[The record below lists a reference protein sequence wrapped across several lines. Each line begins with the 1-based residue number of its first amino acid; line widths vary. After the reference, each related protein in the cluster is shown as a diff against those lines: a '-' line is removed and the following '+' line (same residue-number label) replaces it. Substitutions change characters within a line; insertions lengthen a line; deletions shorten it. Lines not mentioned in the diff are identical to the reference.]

1 MLFAMCVAHVTPN
14 TLAYSRQP
22 AFTAFIKIQKSE
34 IREYLTRSKETQKI
48 QLFNAQKTD
57 REIELISRKSPQRKK
72 RKDIQKKKLNET
84 QCDSNINIA
93 AEQLVPS
100 VNIASQLMLD
110 MEWVWQARYI
120 VTLLLSIMDEVY
132 HQSFLKKLSN
142 NLKLLTKQFR
152 KVLSNEQ
159 KKEINT
165 RRLIVQLA
173 FLMKKKTLQSGK
185 KKNGFM
191 KNKYGLITLVVI
203 TQQYHTKFWIIY
215 VVIES

>member
-1 MLFAMCVAHVTPN
+1 
-14 TLAYSRQP
+14 
-22 AFTAFIKIQKSE
+22 
-34 IREYLTRSKETQKI
+34 
-48 QLFNAQKTD
+48 
-57 REIELISRKSPQRKK
+57 
-72 RKDIQKKKLNET
+72 
-84 QCDSNINIA
+84 
-93 AEQLVPS
+93 
-100 VNIASQLMLD
+100 MLD

-173 FLMKKKTLQSGK
+173 FLMKKKPL
-185 KKNGFM
+185 
-191 KNKYGLITLVVI
+191 
-203 TQQYHTKFWIIY
+203 
-215 VVIES
+215 

>member
-1 MLFAMCVAHVTPN
+1 
-14 TLAYSRQP
+14 
-22 AFTAFIKIQKSE
+22 
-34 IREYLTRSKETQKI
+34 
-48 QLFNAQKTD
+48 
-57 REIELISRKSPQRKK
+57 
-72 RKDIQKKKLNET
+72 
-84 QCDSNINIA
+84 
-93 AEQLVPS
+93 
-100 VNIASQLMLD
+100 MLD

-173 FLMKKKTLQSGK
+173 FLIKKKTL
-185 KKNGFM
+185 
-191 KNKYGLITLVVI
+191 
-203 TQQYHTKFWIIY
+203 
-215 VVIES
+215 

>member
-1 MLFAMCVAHVTPN
+1 
-14 TLAYSRQP
+14 
-22 AFTAFIKIQKSE
+22 
-34 IREYLTRSKETQKI
+34 
-48 QLFNAQKTD
+48 
-57 REIELISRKSPQRKK
+57 
-72 RKDIQKKKLNET
+72 
-84 QCDSNINIA
+84 
-93 AEQLVPS
+93 
-100 VNIASQLMLD
+100 MLD

-173 FLMKKKTLQSGK
+173 FLMKKKTL
-185 KKNGFM
+185 
-191 KNKYGLITLVVI
+191 
-203 TQQYHTKFWIIY
+203 
-215 VVIES
+215 